1 MIGKFIFGVKTTKI
15 HMPAGAVPQ
24 RYPWKRMLCFS
35 IRWKKRRKRA
45 TGLVKD
51 VNRNSVSQNRR
62 SRKCAASSY
71 CSKVNVKSGKM
82 QDYLQMAGA
91 LKDSL
96 AKAEGFIR
104 SERFSSLAA
113 EGKILSLSVWE
124 SEECVSKWRNLAAHR
139 LAQSC
144 GRRNAFAD
152 YKITVAAPVR
162 TYTMTDRAEA
172 PADSNAYWEV

>member
-1 MIGKFIFGVKTTKI
+1 M
-15 HMPAGAVPQ
+15 
-24 RYPWKRMLCFS
+24 R
-35 IRWKKRRKRA
+35 
-45 TGLVKD
+45 
-51 VNRNSVSQNRR
+51 SVIVLFE
-62 SRKCAASSY
+62 
-71 CSKVNVKSGKM
+71 VNVKSGKM

-96 AKAEGFIR
+96 AKAEGFFR
-104 SERFSSLAA
+104 AERFSSLAA